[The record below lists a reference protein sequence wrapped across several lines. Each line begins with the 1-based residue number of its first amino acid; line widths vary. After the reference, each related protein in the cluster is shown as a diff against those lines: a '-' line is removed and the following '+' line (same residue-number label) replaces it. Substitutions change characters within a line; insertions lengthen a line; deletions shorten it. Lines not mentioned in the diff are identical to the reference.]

1 MDSPRRGVPRT
12 QCTLQLG
19 HSCRS
24 VLSLDPQCQAFH
36 AAVRGPSK
44 LNLFST
50 GFSMFSDGSLSSP
63 HLALACETAL
73 YQTVDC
79 ADEAASLMTS
89 GYVGSFEN
97 ATETTLVCDAGCE
110 ASVAQLHDA
119 VAASCVGSSANL
131 LNGMPF
137 VDLADL
143 FWSNWNQTCFVDPDT
158 GTNCN
163 G

>member
-1 MDSPRRGVPRT
+1 
-12 QCTLQLG
+12 
-19 HSCRS
+19 
-24 VLSLDPQCQAFH
+24 
-36 AAVRGPSK
+36 
-44 LNLFST
+44 
-50 GFSMFSDGSLSSP
+50 MFTEGSLSS
-63 HLALACETAL
+63 LNLTSACEAVL

-119 VAASCVGSSANL
+119 VATSCVGSSANL
-131 LNGMPF
+131 IDGMPF
-137 VDLADL
+137 VDLVDF
-143 FWSNWNQTCFVDPDT
+143 FWSNWNQSCFVDPAT

-163 G
+163 GQLAWIPCLLAVVSDLL